1 MGEFWK
7 RLVFGFLFVVVVI
20 GSIIM
25 GKLAASLMLLIV
37 VMMASSEIVNLFP
50 HEQDKPLKNIVG
62 CCSVMLYVFFVFLSG
77 NFDSMESGIY
87 IAPIFFFV
95 PLIIALFSKKHDY
108 VSIVGA
114 SWLSMI
120 FVALPCGIMT
130 MFYNEE
136 LMGTDKG
143 WGLLIFAYILIWV
156 NDIFAYLTGSAIG
169 RHKLCPRISPK
180 KTIEGSVGGAVF
192 TMLFAYFINRFLL
205 NVFFFDNLISNVK
218 YAVKNMLGLVCDPVA
233 GLVEVPCV
241 KRNVIGAVN
250 AMTSCDM
257 VIAGMCSK
265 IPPDE
270 VFDAM
275 RSVGRCM
282 PENIKETGTGGLA
295 ATPTGVKMR
304 ERITSL

>member
-20 GSIIM
+20 GSIII
-25 GKLAASLMLLIV
+25 GKLAASMMLLIV

-77 NFDSMESGIY
+77 NLDSMESGIY

-130 MFYNEE
+130 MFYNED
-136 LMGTDKG
+136 LMGTDNG
-143 WGLLIFAYILIWV
+143 WVLLIFAYILIWV

-205 NVFFFDNLISNVK
+205 NVFFFDNLISNVEVLFLALGVVVFGTFGDLTESMMK
-218 YAVKNMLGLVCDPVA
+218 RHAGVKDSGN
-233 GLVEVPCV
+233 
-241 KRNVIGAVN
+241 I
-250 AMTSCDM
+250 
-257 VIAGMCSK
+257 
-265 IPPDE
+265 IPGHGGILDR
-270 VFDAM
+270 FDATFM
-275 RSVGRCM
+275 AM
-282 PENIKETGTGGLA
+282 PFVFIYLLL
-295 ATPTGVKMR
+295 
-304 ERITSL
+304 I

>member
-1 MGEFWK
+1 
-7 RLVFGFLFVVVVI
+7 
-20 GSIIM
+20 
-25 GKLAASLMLLIV
+25 MLLIV

-77 NFDSMESGIY
+77 NLDSMENGIY

-95 PLIIALFSKKHDY
+95 PLIIALFSKKQDY

-136 LMGTDKG
+136 LMGTDNG
-143 WGLLIFAYILIWV
+143 WVLLIFAYILIWV

-205 NVFFFDNLISNVK
+205 NVFFFDNLISNVEVLFLALGVVVFGTFGDLTESMMK
-218 YAVKNMLGLVCDPVA
+218 RHAGVKDSGN
-233 GLVEVPCV
+233 
-241 KRNVIGAVN
+241 I
-250 AMTSCDM
+250 
-257 VIAGMCSK
+257 
-265 IPPDE
+265 IPGHGGILDR
-270 VFDAM
+270 FDATFM
-275 RSVGRCM
+275 AM
-282 PENIKETGTGGLA
+282 PFVFIYLLL
-295 ATPTGVKMR
+295 
-304 ERITSL
+304 I

>member
-20 GSIIM
+20 GSIII

-62 CCSVMLYVFFVFLSG
+62 CCSVMLYVFFVVLSG
-77 NFDSMESGIY
+77 NFDSIESGIY

-136 LMGTDKG
+136 LMGTDNG
-143 WGLLIFAYILIWV
+143 WVLLIFAYILIWV

-205 NVFFFDNLISNVK
+205 NVFFFDNLISNVEVLFLALGVVVFGTFGDLTESMMK
-218 YAVKNMLGLVCDPVA
+218 RHAGVKDSGN
-233 GLVEVPCV
+233 
-241 KRNVIGAVN
+241 I
-250 AMTSCDM
+250 
-257 VIAGMCSK
+257 
-265 IPPDE
+265 IPGHGGILDR
-270 VFDAM
+270 FDATFM
-275 RSVGRCM
+275 AM
-282 PENIKETGTGGLA
+282 PFVFIYLLL
-295 ATPTGVKMR
+295 
-304 ERITSL
+304 I

>member
-20 GSIIM
+20 GSIII

-62 CCSVMLYVFFVFLSG
+62 CCSVMLYVFLVFLSG
-77 NFDSMESGIY
+77 NLDSMESGIY

-136 LMGTDKG
+136 LMGIDNG
-143 WGLLIFAYILIWV
+143 WVLLIFAYILIWV

-205 NVFFFDNLISNVK
+205 NVFFFDNLISNVEVLFLALGVVVFGTFGDLTESMMK
-218 YAVKNMLGLVCDPVA
+218 RHAGVKDSGN
-233 GLVEVPCV
+233 
-241 KRNVIGAVN
+241 I
-250 AMTSCDM
+250 
-257 VIAGMCSK
+257 
-265 IPPDE
+265 IPGHGGILDR
-270 VFDAM
+270 FDATFM
-275 RSVGRCM
+275 AM
-282 PENIKETGTGGLA
+282 PFVFIYLLL
-295 ATPTGVKMR
+295 
-304 ERITSL
+304 I

>member
-20 GSIIM
+20 GSIII

-77 NFDSMESGIY
+77 NLDSMESGIY

-95 PLIIALFSKKHDY
+95 PLITALFSKKHDY
-108 VSIVGA
+108 VTIVGA

-120 FVALPCGIMT
+120 FVALPCGIMA

-136 LMGTDKG
+136 LMGTDNG
-143 WGLLIFAYILIWV
+143 WVLLIFAYILIWV

-205 NVFFFDNLISNVK
+205 NVFFFDNLISNVEVLFLALGVVVFGTFGDLTESMMK
-218 YAVKNMLGLVCDPVA
+218 RHAGVKDSGN
-233 GLVEVPCV
+233 
-241 KRNVIGAVN
+241 I
-250 AMTSCDM
+250 
-257 VIAGMCSK
+257 
-265 IPPDE
+265 IPGHGGILDR
-270 VFDAM
+270 FDATFM
-275 RSVGRCM
+275 AM
-282 PENIKETGTGGLA
+282 PFVFIYLLL
-295 ATPTGVKMR
+295 
-304 ERITSL
+304 I

>member
-7 RLVFGFLFVVVVI
+7 RLVFGFLFVVIVI
-20 GSIIM
+20 GSIII

-77 NFDSMESGIY
+77 NLDSMESGIY

-136 LMGTDKG
+136 LMGTDNG
-143 WGLLIFAYILIWV
+143 WVLLIFAYILIWV

-205 NVFFFDNLISNVK
+205 NVFFFDNLISNVEVLFLALGVVVFGTFGDLTESMMK
-218 YAVKNMLGLVCDPVA
+218 RHAGVKDSGN
-233 GLVEVPCV
+233 
-241 KRNVIGAVN
+241 I
-250 AMTSCDM
+250 
-257 VIAGMCSK
+257 
-265 IPPDE
+265 IPGHGGILDR
-270 VFDAM
+270 FDATFM
-275 RSVGRCM
+275 AM
-282 PENIKETGTGGLA
+282 PFVFIYLLL
-295 ATPTGVKMR
+295 
-304 ERITSL
+304 I

>member
-20 GSIIM
+20 GSIII

-77 NFDSMESGIY
+77 NLDSMESGIY

-136 LMGTDKG
+136 LMGTDNG
-143 WGLLIFAYILIWV
+143 WVLLIFAYILIWV

-205 NVFFFDNLISNVK
+205 NVFFFDNLISNVEVLFLALGVVVFGTLGDLTESMMK
-218 YAVKNMLGLVCDPVA
+218 RHAGVKDSGN
-233 GLVEVPCV
+233 
-241 KRNVIGAVN
+241 I
-250 AMTSCDM
+250 
-257 VIAGMCSK
+257 
-265 IPPDE
+265 IPGHGGILDR
-270 VFDAM
+270 FDATFM
-275 RSVGRCM
+275 AM
-282 PENIKETGTGGLA
+282 PFVFIYLLL
-295 ATPTGVKMR
+295 
-304 ERITSL
+304 I

>member
-20 GSIIM
+20 GSIII

-77 NFDSMESGIY
+77 NFDSIGSGIY

-120 FVALPCGIMT
+120 FVALPCGIMA

-136 LMGTDKG
+136 LMGTDNG
-143 WGLLIFAYILIWV
+143 WVLLIFAYILIWV

-205 NVFFFDNLISNVK
+205 NVFFFDNLISNVEVLFLALGVVVFGTFGDLTESMMK
-218 YAVKNMLGLVCDPVA
+218 RHAGVKDSGN
-233 GLVEVPCV
+233 
-241 KRNVIGAVN
+241 I
-250 AMTSCDM
+250 
-257 VIAGMCSK
+257 
-265 IPPDE
+265 IPGHGGILDR
-270 VFDAM
+270 FDATFM
-275 RSVGRCM
+275 AM
-282 PENIKETGTGGLA
+282 PFVFIYLLL
-295 ATPTGVKMR
+295 
-304 ERITSL
+304 I